1 MHVPSH
7 PLSMGR
13 RKRLFAA
20 CAASVFA
27 SLLASCASPGPP
39 RPPSLHL
46 PEVVT
51 DLTAERVGGEVHL
64 HWTSPA
70 HTTDGFN
77 VPSPMTAEICRDPH
91 PKTES
96 VKAAPKGSRASAA
109 QNAPGCEV
117 VARLDVKPGV
127 TDAKDPLPAG
137 LAAEPAALLGYRIRI
152 LNPQGRSAGISR
164 AALVP
169 AGEAPPPVEGLRAA
183 ATRSGAMIEW
193 QRLDSPSQIELDRT
207 LLSVPAVKA
216 SKKSASVALPD
227 DQPVD
232 VRLRSAKDDMPA
244 KDPGG
249 TLDRTAVRGQRYLY
263 RAQRIRTV
271 ELSGNKFEL
280 RGQVSSPVTLEMT
293 DRFAPAAP
301 TGLAA
306 VPSTDGSVAGIDL
319 SWQANTE
326 ADVAGYNVY
335 RREGSSGFERLT
347 AKPVLGPAF
356 SDTKAIS
363 GSTYIYRVT
372 AVDVSGNESSPSSE
386 VTETVKAH

>member
-1 MHVPSH
+1 
-7 PLSMGR
+7 MGR
-13 RKRLFAA
+13 RQRLFAA
-20 CAASVFA
+20 WAASVFA
-27 SLLASCASPGPP
+27 LLLASCASPGPP

-96 VKAAPKGSRASAA
+96 AKAAPKGSRAPAA

-117 VARLDVKPGV
+117 VTHLVVKPGV
-127 TDAKDPLPAG
+127 TEAKEPLPPG
-137 LAAEPAALLGYRIRI
+137 LAADPVALLGYRIRI

-193 QRLDSPSQIELDRT
+193 QRLDSPSLIELDRT
-207 LLSVPAVKA
+207 LLSVPPAKA
-216 SKKSASVALPD
+216 SKKSAVALPD

-232 VRLRSAKDDMPA
+232 VRLRSARDEMPA

-249 TLDRTAVRGQRYLY
+249 TLDLTAVRGQRYLY

-280 RGQVSSPVTLEMT
+280 RGEVSSPVTVEMT

-301 TGLAA
+301 TGLAVVPGTEGNAA
-306 VPSTDGSVAGIDL
+306 VIDL

-335 RREGSSGFERLT
+335 RREGSFGFERLT